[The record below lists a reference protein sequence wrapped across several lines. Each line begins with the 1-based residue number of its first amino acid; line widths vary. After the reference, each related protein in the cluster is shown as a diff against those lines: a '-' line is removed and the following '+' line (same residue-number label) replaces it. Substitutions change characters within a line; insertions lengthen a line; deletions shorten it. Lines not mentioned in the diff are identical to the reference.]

1 MATTVAKPKA
11 PKVPK
16 EKKAAV
22 AKKPRA
28 HPPYADMIKEA
39 IASLKERTG
48 SSQYAI
54 TKFIEDKQKDLSP
67 FFKKHISLQLKKL
80 VASGTLTKVKSS
92 FKLSAPVKT
101 TPVVVKKAEVE
112 KKKKAVVAKP
122 KKAVVAVKPKKAAV
136 SATKKKSVVKPK
148 AKAVEKPKAKV
159 VKAKAS
165 ALGKR
170 KAVEKAAAPVKKAV
184 KKVKSLKSPVKK
196 GKK

>member
-22 AKKPRA
+22 AKKPKA
-28 HPPYADMIKEA
+28 HPPYSDMIKEA
-39 IASLKERTG
+39 IATLKERTG

-54 TKFIEDKQKDLSP
+54 TKFIEDHQKDLSP
-67 FFKKHISLQLKKL
+67 LFKKHISLQLKRL
-80 VASGTLTKVKSS
+80 VASGSLTKIKSS
-92 FKLSAPVKT
+92 YKLSAPVK
-101 TPVVVKKAEVE
+101 PEVVKKKDVA
-112 KKKKAVVAKP
+112 AKP
-122 KKAVVAVKPKKAAV
+122 KKAVTAVKPKKVAAA
-136 SATKKKSVVKPK
+136 SATKKKKSVVKPK
-148 AKAVEKPKAKV
+148 AKAAEKPKKA

-165 ALGKR
+165 AR
-170 KAVEKAAAPVKKAV
+170 KTVEKKAKATPVKKAKAV